1 MSTIAGW
8 LVAMIGSGTDPTQ
21 RPTCMN
27 HIKFLFQALRS
38 FYYPSNTGAWS
49 ANIFSFLHNMPE
61 RFIRRL
67 KKERFDNDKWYYN
80 TSPSSHLT
88 DQDIAEFVDA
98 MKDVAFTAIFSKSN
112 GSQAKKAF
120 QYLTFLRGD
129 IMLPPLIMKM
139 YESFQS
145 LVEPHRYTSILGCL
159 VKVARELVTYN
170 PLHSE
175 QTQLHL
181 IPLINAVL
189 PGLDPND
196 ANKTVLTLQFLSHT
210 LGSVVICDCRPA
222 LRVRSDLSEHEK
234 DLIFE
239 TSKFEDFIHEF
250 FNK

>member
-1 MSTIAGW
+1 
-8 LVAMIGSGTDPTQ
+8 
-21 RPTCMN
+21 
-27 HIKFLFQALRS
+27 
-38 FYYPSNTGAWS
+38 
-49 ANIFSFLHNMPE
+49 MPD

-67 KKERFDNDKWYYN
+67 KKERHDNNKWYYKTN
-80 TSPSSHLT
+80 PSSHLT
-88 DQDIAEFVDA
+88 DDDIAEFVGALKDA
-98 MKDVAFTAIFSKSN
+98 AFTAIFSKSN

-129 IMLPPLIMKM
+129 IMLPPLVTKM
-139 YESFQS
+139 HESFQS

-196 ANKTVLTLQFLSHT
+196 SNKTVLTLQFLSHT
-210 LGSVVICDCRPA
+210 LGSVIICDCRPA
-222 LRVRSDLSEHEK
+222 LRIRKDLSDYEK